1 MGRVR
6 LDKKI
11 FEAPR
16 WYPSPMSIKDHV
28 VLGLNEQ
35 VLIMYW
41 RMQDLRGPVIL
52 VAFVTIWSNRNC
64 YFMVVIEVR
73 MRYPR
78 TTATVGRSLWNQDF
92 ILSVEE
98 QIQPR
103 RDLVKHSHT

>member
-6 LDKKI
+6 VDKKI

-16 WYPSPMSIKDHV
+16 CYPSHMLIKDHV

-41 RMQDLRGPVIL
+41 RMHDLWGPITAWL
-52 VAFVTIWSNRNC
+52 NHNHYT
-64 YFMVVIEVR
+64 MVVIEVR

-78 TTATVGRSLWNQDF
+78 TTVTVG
-92 ILSVEE
+92 
-98 QIQPR
+98 
-103 RDLVKHSHT
+103 

>member
-6 LDKKI
+6 VDKKI
-11 FEAPR
+11 FEVPR

-41 RMQDLRGPVIL
+41 RMHDSWGPVNL
-52 VAFVTIWSNRNC
+52 VASVTVWLNRNH
-64 YFMVVIEVR
+64 YSMVVIEVR

-98 QIQPR
+98 RI
-103 RDLVKHSHT
+103 